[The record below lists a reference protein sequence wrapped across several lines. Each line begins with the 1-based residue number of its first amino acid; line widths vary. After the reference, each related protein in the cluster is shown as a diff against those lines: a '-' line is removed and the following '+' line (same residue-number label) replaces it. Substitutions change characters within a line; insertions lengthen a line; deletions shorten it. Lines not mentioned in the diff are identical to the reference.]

1 MQKIQKTGVINVENS
16 LKNWKH
22 SDDKKI
28 YIQGGFIMNFKK
40 IAAAGTVIAF
50 TAVSVFAQE
59 QKVQK
64 ASNESSVESEYLSS
78 VEDVVI
84 TELANSEERDNKLVA
99 LQYLENAVNENRVS
113 PDMMK
118 ALDSLAGEGITSQ
131 ARTNGRLVNN
141 FPDIRAKACDIL
153 ANVKTEESK
162 DTLVKIALADNEPMV
177 ITAAIRSLGEIGIN
191 GNDEVTETIAWAQ
204 KKNSVLNPTSSL
216 ALEVVVAYEKLA
228 DTVENKAPMIQA
240 LGQIA
245 TNYRYVT
252 PVRTRA
258 LELLK
263 KLQEGTTSGSKS
275 SNAK

>member
-1 MQKIQKTGVINVENS
+1 
-16 LKNWKH
+16 
-22 SDDKKI
+22 
-28 YIQGGFIMNFKK
+28 
-40 IAAAGTVIAF
+40 
-50 TAVSVFAQE
+50 
-59 QKVQK
+59 
-64 ASNESSVESEYLSS
+64 
-78 VEDVVI
+78 
-84 TELANSEERDNKLVA
+84 
-99 LQYLENAVNENRVS
+99 
-113 PDMMK
+113 MMK

>member
-1 MQKIQKTGVINVENS
+1 MIKAS
-16 LKNWKH
+16 
-22 SDDKKI
+22 
-28 YIQGGFIMNFKK
+28 IQGGFLMKSKK
-40 IAAAGTVIAF
+40 YIASIAF
-50 TAVSVFAQE
+50 FAVLCAPFFAQSS
-59 QKVQK
+59 KN
-64 ASNESSVESEYLSS
+64 SNESNVESEYLSS

-84 TELANSEERDNKLVA
+84 TELANSEERDNKIVA
-99 LQYLENAVNENRVS
+99 LQYLETAVNEGRAT

-118 ALDSLAGEGITSQ
+118 ALGGLAGEGITTQS
-131 ARTNGRLVNN
+131 RTNGRLMNN

-191 GNDEVTETIAWAQ
+191 NNDEVSETIAWAQ
-204 KKNSVLNPTSSL
+204 KKNAVLNPTSSL
-216 ALEVVVAYEKLA
+216 ALEVLIAYEKIA
-228 DTVENKAPMIQA
+228 DKVENKGPMIQA
-240 LGQIA
+240 VGQIA
-245 TNYRYVT
+245 ANYRYVT

-263 KLQEGTTSGSKS
+263 KLQGSGSSAKNN